1 MTILG
6 VFQKKKNMTNLNKT
20 EFLQIN
26 NVVEKAV

>member
-6 VFQKKKNMTNLNKT
+6 VFQKKIMTNLNKT